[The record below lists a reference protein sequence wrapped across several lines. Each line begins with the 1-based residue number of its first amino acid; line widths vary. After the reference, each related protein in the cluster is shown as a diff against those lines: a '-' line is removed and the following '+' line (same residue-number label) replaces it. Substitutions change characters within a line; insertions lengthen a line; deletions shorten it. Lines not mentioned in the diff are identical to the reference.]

1 MASALLTPSFA
12 HAIPA
17 FARKYDTSCNTC
29 HAHVYPEIN
38 PYGRFFK
45 ENGYQLARGAEKQ
58 FRDRTTQEPGAVNA
72 RLDVFRSLPL
82 AMRVVSTVQIPTD
95 AVASERNSVDFRMI
109 SDLFVLAG
117 GSVYRD
123 ISFFAAASLEPNP
136 FLHHASIGFHNLIGG
151 EGAMNLRAG
160 QFLLLD
166 FLRND
171 HRTLTRQGSLGAT
184 TRVGQNPTVLDTNH
198 FGFDLYGRV
207 LRRQLFYEAAIVQ
220 GAQGDDGIDDLD
232 SNKDLF
238 AQAQYFFGDEQMIGG
253 LAYRGRTQI
262 LDTSQSTEVRFTD
275 PFWIVGPTAE
285 MHRGPLT
292 FFGYALYNV
301 HDNPT
306 GFDEEIGFMGYR
318 AQVDAAFTRNVLAI
332 LRYDRVESEDDFTL
346 EREVLTTHL
355 TYLRLMNLKMSAEY
369 NADLMD
375 FDLSTVSLRLD
386 LAI

>member
-1 MASALLTPSFA
+1 MASALLAPSFA

-17 FARKYDTSCNTC
+17 FARKYDMACNTC
-29 HAHVYPEIN
+29 HAHAYPELN

-45 ENGYQLARGAEKQ
+45 ENGFQLARGAEEP
-58 FRDRTTQEPGAVNA
+58 FRQGATQEPGAVNA
-72 RLDVFRSLPL
+72 RLDVLRALPL
-82 AMRVVSTVQIPTD
+82 AMRALSTVQIPTNPNE
-95 AVASERNSVDFRMI
+95 SERNTVDFRMI

-123 ISFFAAASLEPNP
+123 ISFFAAASLAPDP

-151 EGAMNLRAG
+151 EGVMNVRAG

-171 HRTLTRQGSLGAT
+171 HRGMTRQGSLAAT
-184 TRVGQNPTVLDTNH
+184 TPVGLNPTILDTNH

-207 LRRQLFYEAAIVQ
+207 LRRRLFYEAAVVQ

-238 AQAQYFFGDEQMIGG
+238 GQAQIFFGDEQMIGG

-262 LDTSQSTEVRFTD
+262 LDNSNSVEVRFTD

-285 MHRGPLT
+285 LHRGPLT
-292 FFGYALYNV
+292 FFGYALYNM
-301 HDNPT
+301 HENPT
-306 GFDEEIGFMGYR
+306 GFDEQIDFMGYR
-318 AQVDAAFTRNVLAI
+318 AQIDAAFTRSVLAI
-332 LRYDRVESEDDFTL
+332 FRYDRVESEDDFRL
-346 EREVLTTHL
+346 EREALTTHF
-355 TYLRLMNLKMSAEY
+355 TYLRLLNLKMSAEY
-369 NADLMD
+369 TADLME